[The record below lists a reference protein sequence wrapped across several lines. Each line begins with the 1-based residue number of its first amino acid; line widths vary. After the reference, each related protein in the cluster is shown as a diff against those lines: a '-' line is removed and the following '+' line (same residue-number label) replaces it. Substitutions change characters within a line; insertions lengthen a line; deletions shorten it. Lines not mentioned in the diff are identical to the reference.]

1 MNIRSERALLI
12 KSYDTIQLILSHVY
26 DIIINDES
34 YLFFDVNLEF
44 IFISKVF
51 SVEIVHILLNHDKIY
66 SKISSNTY

>member
-44 IFISKVF
+44 ILISKVF

-66 SKISSNTY
+66 

>member
-26 DIIINDES
+26 DIIISDES

-44 IFISKVF
+44 ILISKVF

-66 SKISSNTY
+66 